1 MESTE
6 KERYNLG
13 VSHLGRMPD
22 CFQQT
27 RRSWMKDEKLQYFK
41 EKLLHAKTQIMNS
54 GIMNDFEDL
63 HIKSD
68 DLADEADLANTTINQ
83 QITFRI
89 REKEMVKL
97 RRIDAALARI
107 EEGVYGYCI
116 ESGDE
121 IEEKRLET
129 QPWTEYCIEVAEEK
143 ERESSQRY
151 RRA

>member
-1 MESTE
+1 
-6 KERYNLG
+6 
-13 VSHLGRMPD
+13 
-22 CFQQT
+22 
-27 RRSWMKDEKLQYFK
+27 MKDEKLQYFK